1 MHKSFDHEVFAEKY
15 ECSHNFMITYNVND
29 RLLELY
35 KDYHLE
41 YWKLRYSMVH
51 RGDKNT
57 QDNVKYRTFS
67 YELLS
72 HTTNS
77 D

>member
-1 MHKSFDHEVFAEKY
+1 
-15 ECSHNFMITYNVND
+15 MITYNVND

-57 QDNVKYRTFS
+57 QDNVKT
-67 YELLS
+67 ELLV
-72 HTTNS
+72 TNYS
-77 D
+77 LTPQTPIEKQWN